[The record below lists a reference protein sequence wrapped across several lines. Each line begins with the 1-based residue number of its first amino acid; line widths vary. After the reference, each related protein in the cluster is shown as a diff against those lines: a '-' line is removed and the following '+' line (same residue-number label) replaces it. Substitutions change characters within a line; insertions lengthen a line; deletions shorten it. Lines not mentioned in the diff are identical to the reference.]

1 MNTFQHCPSIRQ
13 RQESG
18 DRQFSGQNVLDPERE
33 RQTGMFRI
41 EWRKYPDSL

>member
-1 MNTFQHCPSIRQ
+1 MNNFQHCSRVRQ

-41 EWRKYPDSL
+41 EWGECTDRL